1 MRRYLFFECT
11 PEGKHRYCTGGYKR
25 GDDIAECTCPCHLR
39 GKEKASRQK
48 REARRLKVNPRRSGH
63 AESGQDE
70 ADKRSD
76 DED

>member
-25 GDDIAECTCPCHLR
+25 GDELAECTCPCHSASEEHR
-39 GKEKASRQK
+39 HGKQRK
-48 REARRLKVNPRRSGH
+48 ARRLKVDSRRRGH
-63 AESGQDE
+63 AESGQYE

-76 DED
+76 NED